1 MILGT
6 PNFPGLEAVAGG
18 IMQAG
23 TKLPVPLLQ
32 GCTRTF
38 ICLSLTGAELPL
50 TFIRLVPGKRRR
62 CVSVGPEGPKKVSAS
77 LAPFTSSKNQARH
90 HSSDVAGK
98 GELRPPE
105 VWPAESAPS
114 PFMARLDLS
123 ALMRIQKPGGEN
135 GCNKTVPQKPCLIGG
150 IRECV
155 GPVLLVPPAGPGPGH
170 ISAFS
175 AQSYVEVFSATVPLQ
190 G

>member
-1 MILGT
+1 MRGERGSWQVMILGT

-18 IMQAG
+18 IMLAG

-32 GCTRTF
+32 GCTCTF
-38 ICLSLTGAELPL
+38 ICLSLMRAELPL
-50 TFIRLVPGKRRR
+50 TFIGLVPGKRRR

-90 HSSDVAGK
+90 HSSDVARK
-98 GELRPPE
+98 GELRLPE

-123 ALMRIQKPGGEN
+123 ALMLIQKLGGEN
-135 GCNKTVPQKPCLIGG
+135 GYNKN
-150 IRECV
+150 
-155 GPVLLVPPAGPGPGH
+155 
-170 ISAFS
+170 SAPK
-175 AQSYVEVFSATVPLQ
+175 VMLNWRN
-190 G
+190 

>member
-1 MILGT
+1 ML
-6 PNFPGLEAVAGG
+6 
-18 IMQAG
+18 AG

-32 GCTRTF
+32 GCTCTF
-38 ICLSLTGAELPL
+38 VCLSLMGAELPL
-50 TFIRLVPGKRRR
+50 TFIGLVPGKRRR

-90 HSSDVAGK
+90 HSSDVARK
-98 GELRPPE
+98 GELRLPE

-123 ALMRIQKPGGEN
+123 ALMRIQKLGGEHSY
-135 GCNKTVPQKPCLIGG
+135 NKTVPQKPCLIGG

-155 GPVLLVPPAGPGPGH
+155 GPCLAGASSWPWSWARICLFCPVLCGIFQCHGATARLKLGWIHLQALLAELSAG
-170 ISAFS
+170 
-175 AQSYVEVFSATVPLQ
+175 
-190 G
+190 